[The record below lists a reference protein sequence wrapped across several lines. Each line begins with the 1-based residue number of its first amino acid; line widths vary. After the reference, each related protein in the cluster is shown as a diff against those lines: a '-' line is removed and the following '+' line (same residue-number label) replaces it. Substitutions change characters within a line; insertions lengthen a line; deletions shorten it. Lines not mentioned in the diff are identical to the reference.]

1 MNLNQNT
8 SELQKLDSQHFLHPF
23 TDPKALQKK
32 GARVIT
38 RAEGIYLWDSDGK
51 KILDGMAGLW
61 CVNVGYGREKLA
73 RVAFEQMQELPYYN
87 SFFNT
92 THPPAIALAKKL
104 SEVTPE
110 GLNKVFFTNS
120 GSESNDT
127 VLRTARRFWRLL
139 GQPEKRIFISRME
152 AYHGSTVV
160 GASLSGQS
168 YYHEMDGLSLIH
180 I

>member
-8 SELQKLDSQHFLHPF
+8 SELQKLDSQYFLHPF
-23 TDPKALQKK
+23 TDLKALQKK

-92 THPPAIALAKKL
+92 THPPAIALAK
-104 SEVTPE
+104 
-110 GLNKVFFTNS
+110 
-120 GSESNDT
+120 
-127 VLRTARRFWRLL
+127 
-139 GQPEKRIFISRME
+139 
-152 AYHGSTVV
+152 
-160 GASLSGQS
+160 
-168 YYHEMDGLSLIH
+168 
-180 I
+180 

>member
-8 SELQKLDSQHFLHPF
+8 SELQKLDSQHYLHPF
-23 TDPKALQKK
+23 TDPKALKKK

-38 RAEGIYLWDSDGK
+38 RAEGIYLWDSDGE

-73 RVAFEQMQELPYYN
+73 RIAFEQMQELPYYN

-104 SEVTPE
+104 SEVKEYALAIPSHPNI
-110 GLNKVFFTNS
+110 GPCSFFFRQRLIETIK
-120 GSESNDT
+120 
-127 VLRTARRFWRLL
+127 RRQ
-139 GQPEKRIFISRME
+139 GIF
-152 AYHGSTVV
+152 
-160 GASLSGQS
+160 
-168 YYHEMDGLSLIH
+168 
-180 I
+180 

>member
-23 TDPKALQKK
+23 TDPKVLQKK

-38 RAEGIYLWDSDGK
+38 RADGIYLWDSDGE

-73 RVAFEQMQELPYYN
+73 RIAFEQMRELPYYN

-92 THPPAIALAKKL
+92 TNPPAIALAKKTL
-104 SEVTPE
+104 RGYSGGPE
-110 GLNKVFFTNS
+110 SSFFYK
-120 GSESNDT
+120 
-127 VLRTARRFWRLL
+127 FWI
-139 GQPEKRIFISRME
+139 RI
-152 AYHGSTVV
+152 
-160 GASLSGQS
+160 Q
-168 YYHEMDGLSLIH
+168 
-180 I
+180 